1 CVTNTHYYESGP
13 PEYFEFW

>member
-1 CVTNTHYYESGP
+1 CATNTHYYENGP

>member
-1 CVTNTHYYESGP
+1 CATNRHYYEDGP

>member
-1 CVTNTHYYESGP
+1 CATNTHYYESGP

>member
-1 CVTNTHYYESGP
+1 CATNTHYFESGP